1 MTLSA
6 HAATPIL
13 PHAADS
19 EPVKTRLPLG
29 VAVLLGLV
37 ILAALANLLF
47 GAVPLSPSRAWLAM
61 TGSGDSAVSDPVAQ
75 DIIWNLRLPRLL
87 VGALVGIHFAIAGS
101 LLQAVMRNPLADA
114 GVMGINAGAS
124 LAAVLVFAAAERLTG
139 DGNPYL
145 RAALSLDWM
154 PFIACLGGLAAAGVV
169 YRLSWNRGSTPVRLV
184 LCGIAVAGLLN
195 ALATGVLAGWAQAT
209 TETVLAWLSGSLYGR
224 DWTHLTALLPWT
236 ATSLVLL
243 PLLVRGANLLQL
255 GDEVAAT
262 LGLRVERSRFVLLLV
277 AVLFAASAVGV
288 VGPVGFVGLIVA
300 HIARLMV
307 GPDLKRQLIVSP
319 ILGALLVLAS
329 DLIGRL
335 VLVPAEIPIGVVTSL
350 LGVPFFLA
358 LLARRR

>member
-1 MTLSA
+1 MTFSA
-6 HAATPIL
+6 RAATPTS
-13 PHAADS
+13 PHAAGS
-19 EPVKTRLPLG
+19 APVKDRLRLG
-29 VAVLLGLV
+29 FAVLLGLV
-37 ILAALANLLF
+37 VLAALANLLF
-47 GAVPLSPSRAWLAM
+47 GAVTLSPSRVWLALI
-61 TGSGDSAVSDPVAQ
+61 GSGDSAVGDPVAQ
-75 DIIWNLRLPRLL
+75 DIVWNLRLPRLL
-87 VGALVGIHFAIAGS
+87 VGALVGVHFAIAGS
-101 LLQAVMRNPLADA
+101 LLQAVMRNPLADS

-124 LAAVLVFAAAERLTG
+124 LAAVLAFAAAERLAG

-145 RAALSLDWM
+145 RAALSLDWL
-154 PFIACLGGLAAAGVV
+154 PLVACGGGLAAAAVV

-236 ATSLVLL
+236 MASLVLL

-262 LGLRVERSRFVLLLV
+262 LGLGVEGSRFALLLV
-277 AVLFAASAVGV
+277 AVLFAASAVGIA
-288 VGPVGFVGLIVA
+288 GPVGFVGLIVA
-300 HIARLMV
+300 HVARLMV

-319 ILGALLVLAS
+319 LCGALLVLVS
-329 DLIGRL
+329 DLVGRL
-335 VLVPAEIPIGVVTSL
+335 VLVPAELPIGVVTSL

-358 LLARRR
+358 LLARRL

>member
-1 MTLSA
+1 MTFSA
-6 HAATPIL
+6 RAATPTS
-13 PHAADS
+13 PYSAGGKAAKDHL
-19 EPVKTRLPLG
+19 RLR

-37 ILAALANLLF
+37 VLAAIANLLF
-47 GAVPLSPSRAWLAM
+47 GAVTLSPSHVWLAM
-61 TGSGDSAVSDPVAQ
+61 TGSGDSAVGDPVAQ

-87 VGALVGIHFAIAGS
+87 VGALVGVHFAIAGS
-101 LLQAVMRNPLADA
+101 LLQAVMRNPLADS

-124 LAAVLVFAAAERLTG
+124 LAAVLTFAAAERLAG

-145 RAALSLDWM
+145 RAALSLDWL
-154 PFIACLGGLAAAGVV
+154 PLVACGGGLAAAAAV

-236 ATSLVLL
+236 AASLVLL

-262 LGLRVERSRFVLLLV
+262 LGLRVERSRFALLLV
-277 AVLFAASAVGV
+277 AVLFAASAVGI

-300 HIARLMV
+300 HVARLMV
-307 GPDLKRQLIVSP
+307 GPELKHQLIVSP
-319 ILGALLVLAS
+319 LLGALLVLAS

-335 VLVPAEIPIGVVTSL
+335 VLVPAELPIGVVTSL

-358 LLARRR
+358 LLARRI